1 MRNRIF
7 LNSVIIFVALFV
19 TLSCSKSRTVEIPTP
34 DYVIPDDTLAL
45 MFEGIHKIDATLTTN
60 SISDKGAYS
69 RINLYF
75 SLFEKYNTTEDIF
88 NETVRHY
95 TLTDIQHLHD
105 IYDQVLGKLNQEK
118 GELTK
123 ELMED

>member
-1 MRNRIF
+1 MKNRI
-7 LNSVIIFVALFV
+7 SVNIAIIFVALFV
-19 TLSCSKSRTVEIPTP
+19 TLSCNKSRPVEIPTP
-34 DYVIPDDTLAL
+34 DYLISDDTLAL
-45 MFEGIHKIDATLTTN
+45 MFEGIHKIDASLTTN
-60 SISDKGAYS
+60 SISNEGVYS

-75 SLFEKYNTTEDIF
+75 SLFEKYNTTEDVF

-123 ELMED
+123 KLMED